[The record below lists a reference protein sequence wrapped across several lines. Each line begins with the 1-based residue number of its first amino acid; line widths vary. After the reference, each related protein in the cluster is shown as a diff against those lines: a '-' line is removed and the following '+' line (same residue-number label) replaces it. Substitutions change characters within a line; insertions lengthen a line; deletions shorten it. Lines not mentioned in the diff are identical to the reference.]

1 MQYYRDPPSK
11 FLRALSWGLLVGL
24 QWVLSN
30 LDPTIYGELEDFDQ
44 EETGDQEDDV
54 EDTGDHDDD
63 VEDTGDH
70 DDDVED
76 TGDRDDDVE
85 DTGDHDD
92 DVEDTGVHG
101 TGDQD
106 DDVEDPAEE
115 DVKQHRSLRG
125 RPKGPGIPL
134 T

>member
-44 EETGDQEDDV
+44 EETGDQ
-54 EDTGDHDDD
+54 DDD

-70 DDDVED
+70 
-76 TGDRDDDVE
+76 DDDVE

-125 RPKGPGIPL
+125 RHKAIEVNH
-134 T
+134 